1 MKVYIVIEMKD
12 NYPYRIVGV
21 FKNEKDANIA
31 AYGGGHGWCN
41 VVEKEL
47 L

>member
-1 MKVYIVIEMKD
+1 MKVYIVIEFKD
-12 NYPYRIVGV
+12 GYPYRIVGV
-21 FKNEKDANIA
+21 FKNEKDANA
-31 AYGGGHGWCN
+31 CGHGWYN